1 MGLFINILISL
12 IGQVFLAY
20 FIYGKNITDFNFMI
34 FGVLLMVYPYFI
46 SDLIG
51 SLVIGTIFLIGP
63 FITRKFF

>member
-12 IGQVFLAY
+12 IGSAY